1 MPASSMRPRRASASN
16 GILYQRVRFS
26 HRTLLVGAVGVVA
39 LWMVGSLIQEI
50 SLNQSL
56 SHQAAELRDQN
67 AALSASNDGYR
78 RDIAAVSSG
87 AAAEEEAR
95 KDGYAR
101 GDEKLYVIATPPPSS
116 PPPVNVAAR
125 SRSARSGPLD
135 ALWRFLTGA
144 NGN

>member
-1 MPASSMRPRRASASN
+1 MRPRRASASN
-16 GILYQRVRFS
+16 GILYQRVRLS
-26 HRTLLVGAVGVVA
+26 PRTVLIGAMGVVA

-67 AALSASNDGYR
+67 AALSASNEGYR

-101 GDEKLYVIATPPPSS
+101 SDEKLYLIATPPPSS
-116 PPPVNVAAR
+116 PRPINVAAH
-125 SRSARSGPLD
+125 SRSAPNGPFD
-135 ALWRFLTGA
+135 AIWHFLTGA
-144 NGN
+144 NGS